1 MWSVLRPLERAEAA
15 ASGAVEHCGVFVD
28 DADELRDVLD
38 PLVRDSAD
46 HGRVVVAA
54 TSPVAEAAR
63 SCRSVGVTVADRAE
77 VYDAPGRALA
87 TLRRTAQ
94 DKPGV
99 RTTFVGE
106 PPLPTHDPVELHEWH
121 RWESVLAHALTGT
134 GMRVVCVHN
143 TATLPTS
150 AHRPARRTHPTLLTR
165 NGPQPNPGYEGPVT
179 TNATDV
185 SGTGPHQPVRALD
198 IRSDL
203 ATIRAGAAEAAAE
216 LGLPADRVED
226 LTVAANELTANVLEH
241 GAGKGTVSL
250 YRTGPRLVCDVFDE
264 SGGLT
269 DPLAGYR
276 AAETGST
283 SGYGLW
289 IARQVCDFLE
299 VSGGT
304 HGSRVRAHF
313 RL

>member
-1 MWSVLRPLERAEAA
+1 M
-15 ASGAVEHCGVFVD
+15 FV
-28 DADELRDVLD
+28 AGPDELRDVLD
-38 PLVRDSAD
+38 PLVRDSAG

-54 TSPVAEAAR
+54 TPRVTEVAR
-63 SCRSVGVTVADRAE
+63 SCRTGQVTVADRSD

-94 DKPGV
+94 AEPGV

-121 RWESVLAHALTGT
+121 RWESVLADALSGT
-134 GMRVVCVHN
+134 GMRVVCVHD
-143 TATLPTS
+143 TAALPAS
-150 AHRPARRTHPTLLTR
+150 AHRPAQRTHPALLTR
-165 NGPQPNPGYEGPVT
+165 HGPRPNPDYEGPVT
-179 TNATDV
+179 TNAADV
-185 SGTGPHQPVRALD
+185 PGTGPHQQPVRALD

-203 ATIRAGAAEAAAE
+203 ATIRAGAGEAAAE
-216 LGLPADRVED
+216 LGLPAGRVED
-226 LTVAANELTANVLEH
+226 LTVAVNELTANVLEH

-250 YRTGPRLVCDVFDE
+250 YRAGPRLVCDVFDE

-276 AAETGST
+276 ATEAGST